1 MALRHV
7 RRAARAGRWCLAV
20 VVAWLVLSVG
30 WIARVSA
37 MPAVFP
43 GTHWKEASPES
54 RGLDPVRLQA
64 AIEFL
69 KTNAPGD
76 GVDELV
82 IVRHGVLVWRGP
94 AVDRVHGTWSCTKS
108 FVSTVL
114 GLLVDDGKARLDA
127 KVATVLPSLAATYPD
142 VTFRH
147 LTTMTSGY
155 RAEGDTPLGSY
166 RWGPSPTPFAPSVTP
181 LFTPPGSKYTYWDSS
196 MNQLAH
202 ALTRIAGE
210 PIAGLFK
217 RRIADP
223 IGIDAMR
230 WYWPAF
236 DTQDGLVVNG
246 GAGNHEADV
255 HISARDLA
263 RLGLLY
269 VNRGRWNDRQ
279 LLSTAWVEA
288 ATRPQVP
295 ASLPLGDP
303 VASPANGAGVYGFN
317 WWTNGVRSNGQP
329 LWPGVPSS
337 AFAASGWNNNRLFV
351 IPDWD
356 MVVVRLGQDQTK
368 GFAITGATWAE
379 FLRRLGAALVTREV
393 APRE

>member
-1 MALRHV
+1 VRPADIRTPRCAWGIVDVVRLRAILPAFARGWHRTGVMAPRRV
-7 RRAARAGRWCLAV
+7 RQSARAGLWCLAV
-20 VVAWLVLSVG
+20 VVALLLLSIG
-30 WIARVSA
+30 WIARGSA

-43 GTHWKEASPES
+43 GTHWEESPPES

-82 IVRHGVLVWRGP
+82 IVQHGVLVWRGP
-94 AVDRVHGTWSCTKS
+94 AADRVHGTWSCTKS

-114 GLLVDDGKARLDA
+114 GLLVDDGKAHLDA

-155 RAEGDTPLGSY
+155 RAEGDTPIGSY
-166 RWGPSPTPFAPSVTP
+166 SWGPSPTPFVPSATP
-181 LFTPPGSKYTYWDSS
+181 LFTPPGSKYAYWDSA

-223 IGIDAMR
+223 IGMDAMR

-269 VNRGRWNDRQ
+269 ANRGR
-279 LLSTAWVEA
+279 
-288 ATRPQVP
+288 
-295 ASLPLGDP
+295 
-303 VASPANGAGVYGFN
+303 
-317 WWTNGVRSNGQP
+317 
-329 LWPGVPSS
+329 
-337 AFAASGWNNNRLFV
+337 
-351 IPDWD
+351 
-356 MVVVRLGQDQTK
+356 
-368 GFAITGATWAE
+368 ITGATWAE